1 MRADDEPSAI
11 RSSALAALLIVV
23 VATFAGWG
31 VFNRTI
37 EPPPMEGQ
45 LYGVTYAPYGKDQD
59 AMAFGNAGERI
70 GLIERRRAGLAELER
85 TAPSE
90 EKRAAAARERAEL
103 ADDAAALAARR
114 QHAPRP
120 EQIER
125 DMRTLAGRVRY
136 VRTYSALDGIEAV
149 PKIADQ
155 YGLKVVAGAW
165 VYDHVGVMDDQKGLL
180 PFYRDLTA
188 REIAALIRIANINPN
203 VERVLVGNETL
214 LRGEIRTRRLAEYVR
229 QVKKNVK
236 VPVSTAEP
244 FHVWL
249 DEDGQYGIADL
260 VKEVDFIAV
269 HILPYWDKG
278 AGKNGDMAYL
288 KDKIEELRKAY
299 PNKNIVVTE
308 VGWPSHGAGRI
319 GRDKGGQAIKVASQA
334 EQARHIREAVAWL
347 REQKIDHFVIE
358 AFDQPWK
365 SRDLEGLAGGYWG
378 LWDADRQ
385 LKFDWTAPVTAFPVW
400 WKLALWTLLL
410 ALPLFVLSLWLVRGM
425 RFAGHLTFAAVAALS
440 GAGMVYAG
448 YVMAGTYMVW
458 YQVLGWSLLMA
469 FLMLS
474 LAMVL
479 AQALEMA
486 ETIWR
491 RRWTRAVP
499 PAADVLA
506 ALPAIRRWPK
516 VSLHLAICNE
526 PPAMVKETLDSLA
539 ALDYPNLEVIVIDN
553 NTRDPAVWRPVE
565 EHCRQIGERF
575 RFFHFDVMKGFK
587 AGALNHVLKETAPDA
602 EIIGVIDSDYVVRK
616 DWLKALVPQF
626 DDPKIGYVQAPQDH
640 RDWRDDRFKEMLQWE
655 YAGFFDIGMCL
666 RNEYDALIQHGTMT
680 LIRRSV
686 MDELG
691 GWATWCITEDTEF
704 GLRAMERGY
713 SATYSRER
721 FGQGLTPDNFSGY
734 KKQRFR
740 WAYGAMQILKGHWRS
755 LLTNRTQLTF
765 WQKYHFATGWL
776 PWFAD
781 ALNVVFTLA
790 GLVWAFGALVP
801 VVPPLA
807 PLGEALTWLAGL
819 VGAESLVANALSS
832 MMGSRQWS
840 TLPLPPEAFVVPTLA
855 LFVFKLVYSFALYG
869 TRVGCTVRQSI
880 GAAFAGLSLTYT
892 VGKAVIYG
900 LLTSKLPFIR
910 TPKMDSRATLGR
922 ALAMARDEAAI
933 AAALLVAA
941 VGVWMQK
948 GVEDPEA
955 RLWSVLLVVQS
966 LPYLAAVHVSL
977 INALEQMRQS
987 QALVISPPAQQ
998 PVQAQAE
1005 ATVPLAAG
1013 D

>member
-1 MRADDEPSAI
+1 MSMRADDRQSSY
-11 RSSALAALLIVV
+11 RLSALVALLVIVA
-23 VATFAGWG
+23 ATFLGWRIFSG
-31 VFNRTI
+31 TI
-37 EPPPMEGQ
+37 EPPPMDGQ

-59 AMAFGNAGERI
+59 AMAFGFAKERAA
-70 GLIERRRAGLAELER
+70 LIEKQRADLAERER
-85 TAPSE
+85 TAPTADA
-90 EKRAAAARERAEL
+90 RAAAARERAAL
-103 ADDAAALAARR
+103 TDDSSAQAARLR
-114 QHAPRP
+114 HGPRR
-120 EQIER
+120 EQIEI

-136 VRTYSALDGIEAV
+136 VRTYSALDGVEDV
-149 PKIADQ
+149 PRIADQ

-165 VYDHVGVMDDQKGLL
+165 VYDHVGITSEQKGLL
-180 PFYRDLTA
+180 PFYREQTA
-188 REIAALIRIANINPN
+188 REIASLIRIANANPN

-214 LRGEIRTRRLAEYVR
+214 LRGEISPRRLIEYIR

-244 FHVWL
+244 WHIWL
-249 DEDGQYGIADL
+249 DNPELAR
-260 VKEVDFIAV
+260 EVDFIAV
-269 HILPYWDKG
+269 HILPYWDEG
-278 AGKNGDMAYL
+278 AGKSGAMAYL
-288 KDKIEELRKAY
+288 KDKIGELQRSF

-308 VGWPSHGAGRI
+308 VGWPSHGAARI
-319 GRDKGGQAIKVASQA
+319 GYDKGGMGVKVASPA
-334 EQARHIREAVAWL
+334 EQARRVREAVAWL

-378 LWDADRQ
+378 LFNADRQ
-385 LKFDWTAPVTAFPVW
+385 QKFDWTGQVTVFGVW
-400 WKLALWTLLL
+400 WKLALWTL
-410 ALPLFVLSLWLVRGM
+410 ALTLPVFGLFLWFVRNV
-425 RFAGHLTFAAVAALS
+425 RFAGQLVFGAVTALA

-448 YVMAGTYMVW
+448 YVAAGTYMVW
-458 YQVLGWSLLMA
+458 YQMLGWSLLMA
-469 FLMLS
+469 FLLAS

-479 AQALEMA
+479 AQAMELA

-491 RRWTRAVP
+491 RHWARAIP
-499 PAADVLA
+499 PASDVLA
-506 ALPAIRRWPK
+506 SLPAIRRWPK

-539 ALDYPNLEVIVIDN
+539 GLDYPNLEVIVIDN

-565 EHCRQIGERF
+565 EHCKQLGPRF

-616 DWLKALVPQF
+616 DWLKTLVPQF
-626 DDPKIGYVQAPQDH
+626 DDPRIGYVQAPQDH

-686 MDELG
+686 MDELD

-713 SATYSRER
+713 GAAYSRER

-740 WAYGAMQILKGHWRS
+740 WAYGAMQILKGHWRN
-755 LLTNRTQLTF
+755 LLSSRTRLTF

-781 ALNVVFTLA
+781 ALNVAFTLL

-801 VVPPLA
+801 IVPPLA
-807 PLGEALTWLAGL
+807 PLGAGLTWLAGL
-819 VGAESLVANALSS
+819 VGAEGPVGNALSS
-832 MMGSRQWS
+832 MMASRTWG
-840 TLPLPPEAFVVPTLA
+840 TLPLPPEAFVVPTLG
-855 LFVFKLVYSFALYG
+855 LFLFKLIYSFALYG
-869 TRVGCTVRQSI
+869 TRVGCTLRQSI

-910 TPKMDSRATLGR
+910 TPKMDTRATLGR
-922 ALAMARDEAAI
+922 AVAMARDEAAI
-933 AAALLVAA
+933 ALALWVAA
-941 VGVWMQK
+941 IGVWLGK
-948 GVEDPEA
+948 GGIDPEA
-955 RLWSVLLVVQS
+955 RLWSALLVVQS
-966 LPYLAAVHVSL
+966 LPYVAAVYVSL
-977 INALEQMRQS
+977 VNALEQMR
-987 QALVISPPAQQ
+987 
-998 PVQAQAE
+998 
-1005 ATVPLAAG
+1005 
-1013 D
+1013 

>member
-1 MRADDEPSAI
+1 MRADDRPSGLGL
-11 RSSALAALLIVV
+11 SALGALLFII
-23 VATFAGWG
+23 AGTFLGWN
-31 VFNRTI
+31 VFTRTI
-37 EPPPMEGQ
+37 EPPPMDGQ
-45 LYGVTYAPYGKDQD
+45 LYGVTYAPYAKNQD
-59 AMAFGNAGERI
+59 SMALGIAKE
-70 GLIERRRAGLAELER
+70 
-85 TAPSE
+85 
-90 EKRAAAARERAEL
+90 RAALTDDPGARAAVA
-103 ADDAAALAARR
+103 
-114 QHAPRP
+114 QHSPRL

-136 VRTYSALDGIEAV
+136 VRTYSALDGVENV
-149 PKIADQ
+149 PRIADQ

-165 VYDHVGVMDDQKGLL
+165 IYDHVGVTNDQRGRIEL
-180 PFYRDLTA
+180 YRQETE
-188 REIAALIRIANINPN
+188 REIAALIRMANSSPN
-203 VERVLVGNETL
+203 VERVLVGNETI
-214 LRGEIRTRRLAEYVR
+214 LRGEISARRLIQYIR
-229 QVKKNVK
+229 QVKKNVN

-244 FHVWL
+244 WHVWL
-249 DEDGQYGIADL
+249 DHPEL
-260 VKEVDFIAV
+260 VREVDYIAV
-269 HILPYWDKG
+269 HILPYWDEGSG
-278 AGKNGDMAYL
+278 ANGPLAYL
-288 KDKIEELRKAY
+288 QDKIAELRRSF
-299 PNKNIVVTE
+299 PGKNIVVTE
-308 VGWPSHGAGRI
+308 VGWPSNGAGRI
-319 GRDKGGQAIKVASQA
+319 GHDKGGAALKIASPA
-334 EQARHIREAVAWL
+334 EQARQVREAVAWL
-347 REQKIDHFVIE
+347 RDQKIDHFVIE

-385 LKFDWTAPVTAFPVW
+385 IKFDWTGPVTVFPAW
-400 WKLALWTLLL
+400 WKLALWTLAM
-410 ALPLFVLSLWLVRGM
+410 ALPLFAGFLWTMRDV
-425 RFAGHLTFAAVAALS
+425 RFAGQVVFGAVTALA

-448 YVMAGTYMVW
+448 YAAAGTYMVW
-458 YQVLGWSLLMA
+458 YQILGWSLLTA
-469 FLMLS
+469 FLLAS

-491 RRWTRAVP
+491 RRWKRAVP
-499 PAADVLA
+499 PAAEVVA
-506 ALPAIRRWPK
+506 ALPAVRHWPK

-539 ALDYPNLEVIVIDN
+539 ALDYPNFEVIVIDN

-565 EHCRQIGERF
+565 EHCQQLGPHF

-602 EIIGVIDSDYVVRK
+602 GIIGVIDSDYVVRS

-680 LIRRSV
+680 LVRRSV
-686 MDELG
+686 MEELG

-755 LLTNRTQLTF
+755 LLGNNTQLTF

-781 ALNVVFTLA
+781 ALNVAFTLA

-801 VVPPLA
+801 IVPPLA
-807 PLGEALTWLAGL
+807 PVGAALTWLVSL
-819 VGAESLVANALSS
+819 VGLDGALGNALSP
-832 MMGSRQWS
+832 MMASRQWS

-855 LFVFKLVYSFALYG
+855 LFIFKLAYSFALYA
-869 TRVGCTVRQSI
+869 TRVHCTLRQSI

-910 TPKMDSRATLGR
+910 TPKMDTRATLGR

-933 AAALLVAA
+933 AVALWLAAA
-941 VGVWMQK
+941 GVWLGK
-948 GVEDPEA
+948 GVIDPEA
-955 RLWSVLLVVQS
+955 RLWAVLLVVQS
-966 LPYLAAVHVSL
+966 LPYVAAVYVSL
-977 INALEQMRQS
+977 VNALEQMRQS
-987 QALVISPPAQQ
+987 RALVIPAAA
-998 PVQAQAE
+998 PAGPSGAE
-1005 ATVPLAAG
+1005 ATLPLAAG

>member
-1 MRADDEPSAI
+1 MRADDQHSVFRTSTI
-11 RSSALAALLIVV
+11 VALLSVIA
-23 VATFAGWG
+23 ATFLGWNL
-31 VFNRTI
+31 FSRTI
-37 EPPPMEGQ
+37 EPPPMDGQ
-45 LYGVTYAPYGKDQD
+45 LYGVTYAPYAKDQD
-59 AMAFGNAGERI
+59 AMAFGIAKE
-70 GLIERRRAGLAELER
+70 
-85 TAPSE
+85 
-90 EKRAAAARERAEL
+90 RAAL
-103 ADDAAALAARR
+103 TDDAGAKAAVLQHGPRR
-114 QHAPRP
+114 

-136 VRTYSALDGIEAV
+136 VRTYSAIDGVEDV

-165 VYDHVGVMDDQKGLL
+165 IYDHIGVTNDQIGRLDL
-180 PFYRDLTA
+180 YRQQTE
-188 REIAALIRIANINPN
+188 REIAGLIRLTNDNAN
-203 VERVLVGNETL
+203 VERVVVGNETL
-214 LRGEIRTRRLAEYVR
+214 LRGEVSTRRLIEYIR

-244 FHVWL
+244 WHVWL
-249 DEDGQYGIADL
+249 DHPEL
-260 VKEVDFIAV
+260 VREVDYIAV
-269 HILPYWDKG
+269 HILPYWDEG
-278 AGKNGDMAYL
+278 AGKDGPMAYL
-288 KDKIEELRKAY
+288 KDKIGELRKNF

-308 VGWPSHGAGRI
+308 VGWPSHGASRI
-319 GRDKGGQAIKVASQA
+319 GHDKGGSGINTASPG
-334 EQARHIREAVAWL
+334 EQARQVRQAVAWL

-385 LKFDWTAPVTAFPVW
+385 QKFDWTGPVTVFKSW
-400 WKLALWTLLL
+400 WKLALWTLAL
-410 ALPLFVLSLWLVRGM
+410 ALPVFGLFLWTMRNV
-425 RFAGHLTFAAVAALS
+425 RFAGQLAFGAVTALA
-440 GAGMVYAG
+440 GAGMVYSG
-448 YVMAGTYMVW
+448 YVAAGTYMMW
-458 YQVLGWSLLMA
+458 YQVLGWLLLMG
-469 FLMLS
+469 FLLAS

-479 AQALEMA
+479 AQALELA
-486 ETIWR
+486 EAIWR
-491 RRWTRAVP
+491 RRWVRAIP
-499 PAADVLA
+499 PARDVLA

-565 EHCRQIGERF
+565 EHCHQLGPNF

-640 RDWRDDRFKEMLQWE
+640 RDWHDDRFKEMLQWE

-680 LIRRSV
+680 LVRRSL
-686 MDELG
+686 MEELD

-713 SATYSRER
+713 SAAYSRER

-740 WAYGAMQILKGHWRS
+740 WAYGAMQILKGHWRNLIS
-755 LLTNRTQLTF
+755 NRTKLTF

-807 PLGEALTWLAGL
+807 PVGAALTWVASL
-819 VGAESLVANALSS
+819 VGADGLLGGALSP
-832 MMGSRQWS
+832 MMASRNWS

-855 LFVFKLVYSFALYG
+855 LFVFKLIYSFALYG
-869 TRVGCTVRQSI
+869 ARVQCSLRQSI

-892 VGKAVIYG
+892 VGRAVIYG

-910 TPKMDSRATLGR
+910 TPKMDTRATLGR
-922 ALAMARDEAAI
+922 ALAMARDEALI
-933 AAALLVAA
+933 ACALWLAAT
-941 VGVWMQK
+941 GVWLSK
-948 GVEDPEA
+948 GILDPEA
-955 RLWSVLLVVQS
+955 RLWAVLLVVQS
-966 LPYLAAVHVSL
+966 LPYVAAVYVSL
-977 INALEQMRQS
+977 VNAVEQMRQS
-987 QALVISPPAQQ
+987 RALVIPAPAA
-998 PVQAQAE
+998 PVPAD

>member
-1 MRADDEPSAI
+1 MPADDRPSVFHPSA
-11 RSSALAALLIVV
+11 LGALLIVAA
-23 VATFAGWG
+23 ATFLGWG
-31 VFNRTI
+31 LFSRSI
-37 EPPPMEGQ
+37 EPPVMDGQ
-45 LYGVTYAPYGKDQD
+45 LYGVTYAPYAKDQD
-59 AMAFGNAGERI
+59 AMAFGFARERLA
-70 GLIERRRAGLAELER
+70 LIEKRREELADKER
-85 TAPSE
+85 KARTDSE
-90 EKRAAAARERAEL
+90 RAAAA
-103 ADDAAALAARR
+103 AARATLTDDPGAQAAR
-114 QHAPRP
+114 AQHAPRR

-136 VRTYSALDGIEAV
+136 VRTYSSLDGVEEV
-149 PKIADQ
+149 PKLADQ
-155 YGLKVVAGAW
+155 YGLKVVAAAW
-165 VYDHVGVMDDQKGLL
+165 VYDHIGVIDEQKGLL
-180 PFYRDLTA
+180 PFYREQTA
-188 REIAALIRIANINPN
+188 REVAALIRIANANAN
-203 VERVLVGNETL
+203 VERVLVGNETI
-214 LRGEIRTRRLAEYVR
+214 LRGEISPRRLIEYIR

-244 FHVWL
+244 WHVWL
-249 DEDGQYGIADL
+249 DHPEL
-260 VKEVDFIAV
+260 VREVDYIAV
-269 HILPYWDKG
+269 HILPYWDNG
-278 AGKNGDMAYL
+278 AGKDGAMAYL
-288 KDKIEELRKAY
+288 KDKIGELQRNF

-308 VGWPSHGAGRI
+308 VGWPSRGAARI
-319 GRDKGGQAIKVASQA
+319 GRDKGGMAIKTASPA
-334 EQARHIREAVAWL
+334 EQARHVREAVAWL

-378 LWDADRQ
+378 LFDADRQ
-385 LKFDWTAPVTAFPVW
+385 QKFDWTGPVTAFGAW
-400 WKLALWTLLL
+400 WRLALWTLVL
-410 ALPLFVLSLWLVRGM
+410 ALPLYGLFLWLMRDV
-425 RFAGHLTFAAVAALS
+425 RFAGQLAFGAVAALA

-448 YVMAGTYMVW
+448 YVAGGTYMVW
-458 YQVLGWSLLMA
+458 YQMLGWGLLMA
-469 FLMLS
+469 FLLAS

-491 RRWTRAVP
+491 RRWRRAIP
-499 PAADVLA
+499 PAAEVLA
-506 ALPAIRRWPK
+506 ALPDIRPWPK

-565 EHCRQIGERF
+565 EHCKQLGPHF

-587 AGALNHVLKETAPDA
+587 AGALNYVLKQAAPDA

-680 LIRRSV
+680 LVRRSL
-686 MDELG
+686 MDELD

-713 SATYSRER
+713 SAAYSRER

-740 WAYGAMQILKGHWRS
+740 WAYGAMQILKGHWRN
-755 LLTNRTQLTF
+755 LLSNRTKLTF

-790 GLVWAFGALVP
+790 GLVWAIGALVP
-801 VVPPLA
+801 IVPPLA
-807 PLGEALTWLAGL
+807 PVGAALTWLAGL
-819 VGAESLVANALSS
+819 VGADGLVGNALSP
-832 MMGSRQWS
+832 MMALRTWG

-855 LFVFKLVYSFALYG
+855 LFVFKLIYSFALYA
-869 TRVGCTVRQSI
+869 TRVDCTVRQSI

-900 LLTSKLPFIR
+900 LLTNKLPFIR

-922 ALAMARDEAAI
+922 AIAMARDEAAI
-933 AAALLVAA
+933 AVALLVAA
-941 VGVWMQK
+941 TAVWMGK
-948 GVEDPEA
+948 GAIDPEA
-955 RLWSVLLVVQS
+955 RLWAVLLVVQS
-966 LPYLAAVHVSL
+966 LPYLAAVYVSL
-977 INALEQMRQS
+977 VNALEQMRQTR
-987 QALVISPPAQQ
+987 ALVIRAPA
-998 PVQAQAE
+998 PAAASAE

-1013 D
+1013 N